1 MNCACVFQWAW
12 GGPVAGNCFAFH
24 MVMLLELSW
33 ALNSGF
39 ATRGNVKTIL
49 EKKTSYLTVEFHH
62 DMLSS

>member
-1 MNCACVFQWAW
+1 M
-12 GGPVAGNCFAFH
+12 AGNCFAFH

-49 EKKTSYLTVEFHH
+49 EEKKLIFDSRI
-62 DMLSS
+62 SP

>member
-1 MNCACVFQWAW
+1 MNCVCVFQWAW

-39 ATRGNVKTIL
+39 TIL

>member
-1 MNCACVFQWAW
+1 MGLMNCACVFQWAW

-49 EKKTSYLTVEFHH
+49 EKKKLIFDSRI
-62 DMLSS
+62 SP

>member
-12 GGPVAGNCFAFH
+12 GGPVAGNDFAFQ

-49 EKKTSYLTVEFHH
+49 EKASHI
-62 DMLSS
+62 